1 MNSLN
6 PANVPACRDAQWVYS
21 VSRPISKAQTHTLQE
36 WLKWEGVKA
45 SDLFGEGFSSLQD
58 LSSWAAHWAI
68 TLLESRAG
76 ARMAEEYRRDL
87 EARRDQQVKRM
98 ISDIYLNRH
107 PELRPRY
114 VR

>member
-6 PANVPACRDAQWVYS
+6 PANVPAVKDLRYLYS
-21 VSRPISKAQTHTLQE
+21 VSRPISKAQIHTLSE
-36 WLKWEGVKA
+36 WLKWEGVEA

-87 EARRDQQVKRM
+87 QDRRDQQVKRM
-98 ISDIYLNRH
+98 ISDIFLSRH
-107 PELRPRY
+107 PDLRRRY

>member
-1 MNSLN
+1 
-6 PANVPACRDAQWVYS
+6 
-21 VSRPISKAQTHTLQE
+21 
-36 WLKWEGVKA
+36 
-45 SDLFGEGFSSLQD
+45 
-58 LSSWAAHWAI
+58 
-68 TLLESRAG
+68 
-76 ARMAEEYRRDL
+76 MAEECRRDL